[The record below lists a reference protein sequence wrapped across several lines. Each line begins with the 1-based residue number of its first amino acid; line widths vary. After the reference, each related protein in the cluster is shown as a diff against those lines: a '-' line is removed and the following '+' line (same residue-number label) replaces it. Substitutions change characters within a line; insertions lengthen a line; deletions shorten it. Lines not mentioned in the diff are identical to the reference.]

1 MLSFLDEKIDTRGGY
16 HLDKR
21 FYIDIARKGRS
32 LFEFQLNIELIL
44 TLTYQT
50 GVIFVRPKYN

>member
-32 LFEFQLNIELIL
+32 LFVGHWIEYRININ
-44 TLTYQT
+44 TYLSNWRDFCEAK
-50 GVIFVRPKYN
+50 V